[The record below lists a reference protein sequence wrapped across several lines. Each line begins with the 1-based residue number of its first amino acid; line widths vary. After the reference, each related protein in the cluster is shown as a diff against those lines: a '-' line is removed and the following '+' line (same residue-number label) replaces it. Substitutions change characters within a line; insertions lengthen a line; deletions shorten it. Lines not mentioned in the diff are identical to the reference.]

1 MILRING
8 LKFCYKSVPVL
19 ENISFDVVEGEV
31 LTILGRNG
39 AGKTTLLK
47 CLNHILSPQV
57 GTVQIDGIDTKNMSP
72 VEIARKMGWVPQSG
86 DKSKMKVYDFILLG
100 RKPYFRWNPT
110 KDDYRKV
117 EESIRVLGIEDISLR
132 YVDELSGGE
141 FQLVQ
146 IVRALAQDPR
156 VILLDEPT
164 SSLDIRNQHRL
175 MAKMNQ
181 IIHGCPRAAVMTMH
195 DINLALRYSD
205 KFLLLKEGCIC
216 AFGDRNIVT
225 PEKIQEVY
233 DMQVR
238 VVEAGGYPLVI
249 PI

>member
-1 MILRING
+1 MILRIQG
-8 LKFCYKSVPVL
+8 LEFRYKSVSV
-19 ENISFDVVEGEV
+19 IKDASFDVEEGEV
-31 LTILGRNG
+31 LAILGRNG

-47 CLNHILSPQV
+47 CLNHILTPQKGIIQV
-57 GTVQIDGIDTKNMSP
+57 DGIDIRTMRP
-72 VEIARKMGWVPQSG
+72 VHIARKMGWVPQHGEISR
-86 DKSKMKVYDFILLG
+86 MKVYDLILLG
-100 RKPYFRWNPT
+100 RKPYFRWEPA

-117 EESIRVLGIEDISLR
+117 EEAISLLGLEDLSLR
-132 YVDELSGGE
+132 YADELSGGE
-141 FQLVQ
+141 FQMVQ

-175 MAKMNQ
+175 MAKIRQ
-181 IIHGCPRAAVMTMH
+181 IIHNSPRAAVMTMH
-195 DINLALRYSD
+195 DINLALRYAD
-205 KFLLLKEGCIC
+205 KFLLLKDGCIC
-216 AFGDRNIVT
+216 VVGDRSIIT

-238 VVEAGGYPLVI
+238 IVEAGGYPLVV